1 VNEGAATVSRITT
14 PFLPSKPWFFVA
26 GLALVLLAGAVLL
39 WATFGWSWFL
49 ATLLLYGIIF
59 SWSSPDPHAAADRR
73 PFCLA
78 SVSRGLLLMLWTAP
92 HPASECHDVAI

>member
-1 VNEGAATVSRITT
+1 MNEEAASVSRITT

-26 GLALVLLAGAVLL
+26 GLALVLLAGAVLPL

-59 SWSSPDPHAAADRR
+59 SWVIARFPTPL
-73 PFCLA
+73 PIGGLLFQ
-78 SVSRGLLLMLWTAP
+78 GLLLAAQLGNGAGR
-92 HPASECHDVAI
+92 I